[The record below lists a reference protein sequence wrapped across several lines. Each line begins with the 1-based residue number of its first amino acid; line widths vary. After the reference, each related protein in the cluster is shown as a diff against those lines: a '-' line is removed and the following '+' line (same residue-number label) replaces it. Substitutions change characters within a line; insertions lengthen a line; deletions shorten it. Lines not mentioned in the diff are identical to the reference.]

1 MTESDKQRKIK
12 QVLTIVL
19 VILAIINIGLI
30 IYAFFFASNV
40 FLPLLIQLFYF
51 KDNSMR

>member
-1 MTESDKQRKIK
+1 MTESNKQLKIK

-30 IYAFFFASNV
+30 IYAFFFAADV
-40 FLPLLIQLFYF
+40 FLPLIIQLFYF
-51 KDNSMR
+51 IDNSMR